1 MTKKNILSIVVA
13 LALVAA
19 LAVGATLAFF
29 SDEDTATNTFTMGK
43 VDIDLKESDDGG
55 ETWTDDGLTF
65 EKLVPGDTT
74 PKMAKVTV
82 AEDSNDCYIAMTV
95 ALECNDYDAETGKGF
110 TDEEKSMLMTA
121 VENAIDA
128 EKWTVVLQ
136 NDGSLLCIYK
146 EACVAKAAKAEVVLF
161 EEITLPLG
169 DKFVFGNNL
178 AEEEFSLVLNAYAV
192 QADNMEELMEG
203 ESGEV
208 SPENFDWYTNM
219 INATPAT
226 PDPEA

>member
-82 AEDSNDCYIAMTV
+82 AQDSNDCYIAMTV

-110 TDEEKSMLMTA
+110 TDEEKSMLMSA
-121 VENAIDA
+121 VEDAIDA
-128 EKWTVVLQ
+128 EKWTVVPQ
-136 NDGSLLCIYK
+136 EDGSLLCIYK
-146 EACVAKAAKAEVVLF
+146 EVCVARDEVTLF
-161 EEITLPLG
+161 EKITLPLG
-169 DKFVFGNNL
+169 NKFVFGNNL
-178 AEEEFSLVLNAYAV
+178 AGEKFSLVLNAYAV
-192 QADNMEELMEG
+192 QADNMKELMEG
-203 ESGEV
+203 EDGKV
-208 SPENFDWYTNM
+208 APENFDWYTRM
-219 INATPAT
+219 IDATPAT
-226 PDPEA
+226 PTPDPTV

>member
-43 VDIDLKESDDGG
+43 VDIDLKESDNGG

-65 EKLVPGDTT
+65 DKLVPGDTT

-128 EKWTVVLQ
+128 ENWTVVPQ
-136 NDGSLLCIYK
+136 DDGSLLCIYK
-146 EACVAKAAKAEVVLF
+146 EACVAEAEVVLF
-161 EEITLPLG
+161 
-169 DKFVFGNNL
+169 
-178 AEEEFSLVLNAYAV
+178 
-192 QADNMEELMEG
+192 
-203 ESGEV
+203 
-208 SPENFDWYTNM
+208 
-219 INATPAT
+219 
-226 PDPEA
+226 

>member
-128 EKWTVVLQ
+128 EK
-136 NDGSLLCIYK
+136 
-146 EACVAKAAKAEVVLF
+146 
-161 EEITLPLG
+161 
-169 DKFVFGNNL
+169 
-178 AEEEFSLVLNAYAV
+178 
-192 QADNMEELMEG
+192 
-203 ESGEV
+203 
-208 SPENFDWYTNM
+208 
-219 INATPAT
+219 
-226 PDPEA
+226 

>member
-43 VDIDLKESDDGG
+43 VDIDLKESDNGG
-55 ETWTDDGLTF
+55 ETWTGDGLTF
-65 EKLVPGDTT
+65 DKLVPGDTT

-82 AEDSNDCYIAMTV
+82 AQDSNDCYIAMTV

-128 EKWTVVLQ
+128 EKWTVVPQ
-136 NDGSLLCIYK
+136 DDGSLLCIYK
-146 EACVAKAAKAEVVLF
+146 EACVAEAEVVLF
-161 EEITLPLG
+161 EKITLPLG

-192 QADNMEELMEG
+192 QADNITLAE
-203 ESGEV
+203 
-208 SPENFDWYTNM
+208 FDWYEDM

-226 PDPEA
+226 PTPDDEA

>member
-43 VDIDLKESDDGG
+43 VDINLDESNDGG
-55 ETWTDDGLTF
+55 HSWVEDGLEF
-65 EKLVPGDTT
+65 EGLVPGDTT
-74 PKMAKVTV
+74 PKMARVTV
-82 AEDSNDCYIAMTV
+82 AEDSNDCYIAVTV
-95 ALECNDYDAETGKGF
+95 ALECNDFDAETGKGF
-110 TDEEKSMLMTA
+110 TADEQAMLMAA
-121 VENAIDA
+121 VADA
-128 EKWTVVLQ
+128 VDETKWTVETQ
-136 NDGSLLCIYK
+136 EDGSLLCVYK
-146 EACVAKAAKAEVVLF
+146 EVCVALDEVTLF

-203 ESGEV
+203 EGGEV
-208 SPENFDWYTNM
+208 APENFDWYTKM

-226 PDPEA
+226 PTPDPTV

>member
-146 EACVAKAAKAEVVLF
+146 EVCVAEDEVVLF

-226 PDPEA
+226 PAPDSEA

>member
-43 VDIDLKESDDGG
+43 VDIDLKESDNGG

-128 EKWTVVLQ
+128 DKWTVVLQ

-146 EACVAKAAKAEVVLF
+146 EACVAEAEVVLF

-226 PDPEA
+226 PAPDPEA

>member
-43 VDIDLKESDDGG
+43 VDINLDESNDGG
-55 ETWTDDGLTF
+55 HSWVEDGLEF
-65 EKLVPGDTT
+65 EKLVPGETT
-74 PKMAKVTV
+74 PKMARVTV
-82 AEDSNDCYIAMTV
+82 AEDSNDCYIAVTV
-95 ALECNDYDAETGKGF
+95 ALECNEFDAETGKGF
-110 TDEEKSMLMTA
+110 TAEEKALLMTA
-121 VENAIDA
+121 VAGAVDET
-128 EKWTVVLQ
+128 KWTVETQ
-136 NDGSLLCIYK
+136 EDGSLLCVYN
-146 EACVAKAAKAEVVLF
+146 EVCKALDEVTLF
-161 EEITLPLG
+161 EKITLPLG

-192 QADNMEELMEG
+192 QADNLN
-203 ESGEV
+203 
-208 SPENFDWYTNM
+208 PDFDWDEDM

-226 PDPEA
+226 PTPDSEA

>member
-43 VDIDLKESDDGG
+43 VDIDLKESDDNGT
-55 ETWTDDGLTF
+55 TWTDDGLTF

-74 PKMAKVTV
+74 PKMAKVAV
-82 AEDSNDCYIAMTV
+82 AEDSNDCYIAVTV
-95 ALECNDYDAETGKGF
+95 ALECNDFDAETGKGF
-110 TDEEKSMLMTA
+110 TADEQEQLMAA
-121 VENAIDA
+121 VADA
-128 EKWTVVLQ
+128 VDETKWTVETQ
-136 NDGSLLCIYK
+136 EDGSLLCVYK
-146 EACVAKAAKAEVVLF
+146 EVCAAEAEVILF

-192 QADNMEELMEG
+192 QADNLN
-203 ESGEV
+203 
-208 SPENFDWYTNM
+208 PDFDWYTNM
-219 INATPAT
+219 IDATPAT
-226 PDPEA
+226 PAPTV

>member
-1 MTKKNILSIVVA
+1 
-13 LALVAA
+13 
-19 LAVGATLAFF
+19 
-29 SDEDTATNTFTMGK
+29 
-43 VDIDLKESDDGG
+43 
-55 ETWTDDGLTF
+55 
-65 EKLVPGDTT
+65 
-74 PKMAKVTV
+74 MA
-82 AEDSNDCYIAMTV
+82 E
-95 ALECNDYDAETGKGF
+95 
-110 TDEEKSMLMTA
+110 
-121 VENAIDA
+121 
-128 EKWTVVLQ
+128 
-136 NDGSLLCIYK
+136 
-146 EACVAKAAKAEVVLF
+146 AEVVLF

-208 SPENFDWYTNM
+208 SPENFDWYNNM

>member
-82 AEDSNDCYIAMTV
+82 AQDSNDCYIAMTV
-95 ALECNDYDAETGKGF
+95 ALECNDYNAETGKGF

-121 VENAIDA
+121 VKNAIDA
-128 EKWTVVLQ
+128 EKWTVVSQ
-136 NDGSLLCIYK
+136 EDGSLLCIYK
-146 EACVAKAAKAEVVLF
+146 EACVAEDEVVLF

-203 ESGEV
+203 EEGEV

-226 PDPEA
+226 PAPDSEA

>member
-43 VDIDLKESDDGG
+43 VDIDLKESDNGG

-95 ALECNDYDAETGKGF
+95 ALECNDNDAETGKGF
-110 TDEEKSMLMTA
+110 TNGEKALLMAA
-121 VENAIDA
+121 VEDAIDA
-128 EKWTVVLQ
+128 DKWTVVLQ

-146 EACVAKAAKAEVVLF
+146 EACVAEAEVVLF

-208 SPENFDWYTNM
+208 SPENFDWYNNM

>member
-43 VDIDLKESDDGG
+43 VDIDLKESDNGG

-95 ALECNDYDAETGKGF
+95 ALECNDNDAETGKGF
-110 TDEEKSMLMTA
+110 TNGEKALLMAA
-121 VENAIDA
+121 VEDAIDA
-128 EKWTVVLQ
+128 DKWTVVLQ

-146 EACVAKAAKAEVVLF
+146 EACVAEAEVVLF

-203 ESGEV
+203 EGGEV
-208 SPENFDWYTNM
+208 APENFDWYTNM

>member
-43 VDIDLKESDDGG
+43 VDIDLKESDNGG

-65 EKLVPGDTT
+65 DKLVPGDTT

-82 AEDSNDCYIAMTV
+82 AQDSNDCYIAMTV
-95 ALECNDYDAETGKGF
+95 ALECNDYNAETGKGF

-128 EKWTVVLQ
+128 EKWTVAPQ
-136 NDGSLLCIYK
+136 DDGSLLCIYK
-146 EACVAKAAKAEVVLF
+146 EACVAEAEVVLF
-161 EEITLPLG
+161 EKITLPLG

-192 QADNMEELMEG
+192 QADNITLAE
-203 ESGEV
+203 
-208 SPENFDWYTNM
+208 FDWYEDM

-226 PDPEA
+226 PTPDDEA

>member
-29 SDEDTATNTFTMGK
+29 SDEDTATNTFTLGK
-43 VDIDLKESDDGG
+43 VDIDLKESDNGG

-95 ALECNDYDAETGKGF
+95 ALKCNDYDAETGKGF

-128 EKWTVVLQ
+128 ENWTVVPQ
-136 NDGSLLCIYK
+136 DDGSLLCIYK
-146 EACVAKAAKAEVVLF
+146 EACVAEAEVVLF

-208 SPENFDWYTNM
+208 SPENFDWYNNM

>member
-82 AEDSNDCYIAMTV
+82 AQDSNDCYIAMTV

-128 EKWTVVLQ
+128 EKWTVVSQ
-136 NDGSLLCIYK
+136 EDGSLLCIYK
-146 EACVAKAAKAEVVLF
+146 EACVAEAEVVLF

>member
-43 VDIDLKESDDGG
+43 VDIDLKESDNGG

-95 ALECNDYDAETGKGF
+95 ALECNDNDAETGKGF
-110 TDEEKSMLMTA
+110 TNGEKALLMAA
-121 VENAIDA
+121 VEDAIDA
-128 EKWTVVLQ
+128 DKWTVVLQ

-146 EACVAKAAKAEVVLF
+146 EACVAEAEVVLF

-208 SPENFDWYTNM
+208 SPENFDW
-219 INATPAT
+219 
-226 PDPEA
+226 

>member
-43 VDIDLKESDDGG
+43 VDINLDESNDGG
-55 ETWTDDGLTF
+55 QSWVEDGLEF

-74 PKMAKVTV
+74 PKMARVTV
-82 AEDSNDCYIAMTV
+82 AEDSNDCYIAVTV
-95 ALECNDYDAETGKGF
+95 ALECNEFDAETRKGF
-110 TDEEKSMLMTA
+110 TAEEQEQLMAAVADAVDES
-121 VENAIDA
+121 
-128 EKWTVVLQ
+128 KWTVETQ
-136 NDGSLLCIYK
+136 EDGSLLCVYK
-146 EACVAKAAKAEVVLF
+146 EVCAAEAKVILF

-192 QADNMEELMEG
+192 QADNMEKLMEG
-203 ESGEV
+203 EGGEV
-208 SPENFDWYTNM
+208 APENFDWYTNM

-226 PDPEA
+226 PTPDPTV